1 MARRGNPNWTK
12 GGPSPNPTGKRRAD
26 AATSDMRATMMA
38 ALDGYMNANTGL
50 GVSGRDKSLG
60 TTFCADVIDPQTA
73 EQIYRGDPIG
83 ARMAD
88 MLPDEAIREG
98 VEVCIGDH
106 ESPEY
111 YEPEEPDPL
120 PVPAA
125 PAKRRTDARGSWE
138 RRVVRGQARQ
148 RRRMD
153 AADTKGLQ
161 EEICDHL
168 GPGKLNALGII
179 GTAIKYKNTCGGG
192 AMLIGAN
199 DFTTDMR
206 VPLDIKRVRS

>member
-73 EQIYRGDPIG
+73 EHDLRRGDPIG
-83 ARMAD
+83 ARLAD
-88 MLPDEAIREG
+88 MLPDEAIQRSRRAL
-98 VEVCIGDH
+98 H
-106 ESPEY
+106 RRPRSPENY

-120 PVPAA
+120 PRSCRV
-125 PAKRRTDARGSWE
+125 RLCARMRARAQVALNSWE
-138 RRVVRGQARQ
+138 RRVVRGQSATAPPA
-148 RRRMD
+148 D
-153 AADTKGLQ
+153 AADSKVAVRGDL
-161 EEICDHL
+161 
-168 GPGKLNALGII
+168 A
-179 GTAIKYKNTCGGG
+179 
-192 AMLIGAN
+192 
-199 DFTTDMR
+199 TT
-206 VPLDIKRVRS
+206 